1 MGSIVAPTI
10 PLIPFT
16 PQAREISTISNA
28 FPAVVTTTQPHG
40 YLSLLLIRFFLP
52 PPTYFGMPSLNGQV
66 YQITVLSPTTFS
78 VPVNTANLD
87 PFSLSHTEQVPQV
100 TPTAENASIL
110 YQAERNA
117 LPPISGGGI

>member
-28 FPAVVTTTQPHG
+28 FPAVVTTTDPHG

-52 PPTYFGMPSLNGQV
+52 PPTYFGMQSLNSQV

-78 VPVNTANLD
+78 VPVDTSTLD
-87 PFSLSHTEQVPQV
+87 AFTTVGSLQVPQV
-100 TPTAENASIL
+100 TPTAENAFIL

-117 LPPISGGGI
+117 LPPIGGGI

>member
-1 MGSIVAPTI
+1 MGSIIAPTI

-16 PQAREISTISNA
+16 PEAQEISNISNSN
-28 FPAVVTTTQPHG
+28 PAVVTTSQPHG

-52 PPTYFGMPSLNGQV
+52 PPTYFGMPRLNGQV
-66 YQITVLSPTTFS
+66 YEITVLSPTTFS
-78 VPVNTANLD
+78 VPVNTINFD
-87 PFSLSHTEQVPQV
+87 PFTLLNSQQVPQV
-100 TPTAENASIL
+100 TPTAEDASIL

>member
-1 MGSIVAPTI
+1 MGSIIAPTI

-16 PQAREISTISNA
+16 PQAREIEAISNS
-28 FPAVVTTTQPHG
+28 FPAVVTTTDPHG

-52 PPTYFGMPSLNGQV
+52 APTYFGMPALNSQV

-78 VPVNTANLD
+78 VPVDTSFMD
-87 PFSLSHTEQVPQV
+87 SFTTVGTEQVPQV
-100 TPTAENASIL
+100 TPTAENAFIL

-117 LPPISGGGI
+117 LPPIGGYA

>member
-10 PLIPFT
+10 TLIPFT
-16 PQAREISTISNA
+16 PQAREIEDITNS
-28 FPAVVTTTQPHG
+28 FPAVVTTTDPHG

-52 PPTYFGMPSLNGQV
+52 PPTYFGMQALNSQV

-78 VPVNTANLD
+78 VQADT
-87 PFSLSHTEQVPQV
+87 SLMDAFTTVGTEQVPQV
-100 TPTAENASIL
+100 TPTAENAFIL

-117 LPPISGGGI
+117 LPPIGGYA

>member
-16 PQAREISTISNA
+16 PQARVIANITNA
-28 FPAVVTTTQPHG
+28 NPAVVTTSDPHG

-52 PPTYFGMPSLNGQV
+52 APTYFGMQALNSHV

-78 VPVNTANLD
+78 VPVDTSKLD
-87 PFSLSHTEQVPQV
+87 AFTTSGTEQVPQT
-100 TPTAENASIL
+100 TPTAENAFIL

-117 LPPISGGGI
+117 LPPIGGGI

>member
-16 PQAREISTISNA
+16 PQAREIEDITNA
-28 FPAVVTTTQPHG
+28 FPAVVTTTDPHG

-52 PPTYFGMPSLNGQV
+52 PPTYFGMQALNSQV

-78 VPVNTANLD
+78 VPVDTSMMDAFTTIGTD
-87 PFSLSHTEQVPQV
+87 QVPQV
-100 TPTAENASIL
+100 TPTAENAFIL

-117 LPPISGGGI
+117 LPPLGGFA

>member
-16 PQAREISTISNA
+16 PQAQVISNITNA
-28 FPAVVTTTQPHG
+28 NPAVVTTTQPHG
-40 YLSLLLIRFFLP
+40 YLSLLLVRFFLP
-52 PPTYFGMPSLNGQV
+52 PPTYFGMPSLNSQV
-66 YQITVLSPTTFS
+66 FQITVLSPTTFS
-78 VPVNTANLD
+78 VPVDTTNLD
-87 PFSLSHTEQVPQV
+87 PFSEANTEQVPQV
-100 TPTAENASIL
+100 TPTAENAFIL